1 MSKQFK
7 AYFTSPAGILE
18 ITSTDEA
25 IISCIFKE
33 KKEEITLIPPILEKA
48 INQLDMFF
56 KGKRKNFDLKLS
68 LIGTD
73 FQKKIWQELQKIP
86 FGQTVSYKEIANRVG
101 NKDAVRAVGNTN
113 GKNPISIIIPCHR
126 VVGSDGKLVGYGG
139 GLEKKR
145 WLIDFEKTNQ
155 KNR

>member
-48 INQLDMFF
+48 INQLDMYF

-86 FGQTVSYKEIANRVG
+86 FGQIVSYKEIAKRIG
-101 NKDAVRAVGNTN
+101 NKNAVRAVGNAN